1 MKLDQLGEAL
11 VTTAAISL
19 VGLLLFCLAFFIID
33 KLTPFSLRKEIEED
47 HNMALAVIMG
57 AVVIGMALIVSAA
70 VSG

>member
-1 MKLDQLGEAL
+1 MRFDQIGEAL
-11 VTTAAISL
+11 VVTAAFSV

-57 AVVIGMALIVSAA
+57 AVIIGMALIVSAA